1 MANTSLYKRRII
13 MVTKRLEIKDKQP
26 EVFQI
31 LEHIDNHN
39 HFLLSGGAGSG
50 KTYSLVSIIR
60 QILEEQP
67 TAQIACITY
76 TNAAVREIEERVN
89 HKKLKVSTIHDFLW
103 DCIKNFQRELKKCII
118 DLAKNDSITSFQL
131 DNPDISIFEGKK
143 IEYKEYVRLTEGIIS
158 HDELLILAEAMF
170 ANYPKLCNSINDK
183 FNFIFVDEYQDTDKL
198 VVEILLNHLSRSK
211 KMNKTIIGF
220 FGDTMQSIY
229 DDGIGNLKIYLEQKD
244 SNLKEVEKP
253 DNRRNPKNVYDL
265 ANKLR
270 TDPLTQKHSND
281 SKAPNMLAN
290 GNVKEGNILFLHS
303 TESDL
308 PKLKKYLSNLD
319 TDVKWNFNDSKNTKE
334 LNLTHNLIALQANFS
349 TLMDIYDKDEFVKH
363 LSKVRKYLRIRNI
376 DFGDNIT
383 VNQVFIE
390 ISKDVKAEIESKGLS
405 HFTVLKYIE
414 SLRKKYSEFTNDF
427 SKLLENK
434 ISKSDN
440 SIDFSKKYL
449 IDEFKAKTGITDI
462 DYVYDIKMLKD
473 VEKNLDKEHYKSI
486 ADESFNKHK
495 KLYAVKEHLVDDK
508 KESEDEENK
517 KGSKRDNL
525 IKHLFKIQ
533 HTLLFYEN
541 KNFPEF
547 FRIIKKNGI
556 TINSIEEKRKL
567 KEDIN
572 KLLKNKTTT
581 IGEVIDKADELR
593 IIIKNDKPLNDFI
606 KSSEYIYNRIREV
619 PYQEFINLYNY
630 LEGFTPYSTQHK
642 TKGSEYDNVFI
653 VLDNGNWPKY
663 NFKYLFENTKEKEE
677 IIERT
682 QKLFY
687 VCCTRAKENLAVYF
701 IDPSPNA
708 LITAKKWFGANIV
721 DLDKL

>member
-1 MANTSLYKRRII
+1 
-13 MVTKRLEIKDKQP
+13 MVTKRLELKDKQP

-31 LEHIDNHN
+31 LEHIDNQN

-60 QILEEQP
+60 QILEEKP

-76 TNAAVREIEERVN
+76 TNAAVKEIEERVN

-131 DNPDISIFEGKK
+131 DNPAISIFEGKN
-143 IEYKEYVRLTEGIIS
+143 IEYKEFVRLSEGIIS
-158 HDELLILAEAMF
+158 HDELIILAEAMF
-170 ANYPKLCNSINDK
+170 ANYPKLCDNINDK

-198 VVEILLNHLSRSK
+198 VVEILLNHLSRSQ

-229 DDGIGNLKIYLEQKD
+229 DDGIGNLKIYLDQKD

-253 DNRRNPKNVYDL
+253 DNRRNPKNIYDL

-270 TDPLTQKHSND
+270 TDPLTQKHSSD

-290 GNVKEGNILFLHS
+290 GNVKEGNVLFLHS

-319 TDVKWNFNDSKNTKE
+319 TDVKWNFDDSKNTKE
-334 LNLTHNLIALQANFS
+334 LNLTHNLIASQADFS

-376 DFGDNIT
+376 DFDDNVT
-383 VNQVFIE
+383 VDQAFIE
-390 ISKDVKAEIESKGLS
+390 ISKNVRIEIDSKGLS
-405 HFTVLKYIE
+405 RFTVIKYLENLK
-414 SLRKKYSEFTNDF
+414 KKYPEYTSDITEL
-427 SKLLENK
+427 KENK
-434 ISKSDN
+434 ISKNDN
-440 SIDFSKKYL
+440 SIDSSKKHL
-449 IDEFKAKTGITDI
+449 IDNFKAKTGIIEI
-462 DYVYDIKMLKD
+462 DYVYYIKTLKD
-473 VEKNLDKEHYKSI
+473 VAEKLDKELYKSI
-486 ADESFNKHK
+486 ADESFIKHK
-495 KLYAVKEHLVDDK
+495 KLYAVKEQLVDDK
-508 KESEDEENK
+508 KEAEDEENK

-525 IKHLFKIQ
+525 IKHLFKVQ
-533 HTLLFYEN
+533 HTLLYYEN
-541 KNFPEF
+541 KNFSEF

-556 TINSIEEKRKL
+556 RINSIEEKIDL
-567 KEDIN
+567 KEAIE

-581 IGEVIDKADELR
+581 IGEVIDKADELG
-593 IIIKNDKPLNDFI
+593 IVIKNDKSLNDFI
-606 KSSEYIYNRIREV
+606 KSSEYIYNRVREV

-642 TKGSEYDNVFI
+642 TKGSEYDNVLI

-663 NFKYLFENTKEKEE
+663 NFKYLFENTKDKEE

-687 VCCTRAKENLAVYF
+687 VCCTRAKENLAVYYL
-701 IDPSPNA
+701 DPSPNA
-708 LITAKKWFGANIV
+708 LNTAKEWFGGSII

>member
-1 MANTSLYKRRII
+1 
-13 MVTKRLEIKDKQP
+13 MVTKRLELKDKQP

-31 LEHIDNHN
+31 LEHIDNQN

-60 QILEEQP
+60 QILEEKP

-76 TNAAVREIEERVN
+76 TNAAVKEIEERVN

-131 DNPDISIFEGKK
+131 DNPAISIFEGKN
-143 IEYKEYVRLTEGIIS
+143 IEYKEFVRLSEGIIS
-158 HDELLILAEAMF
+158 HDELIILAEAMF
-170 ANYPKLCNSINDK
+170 ANYPKLCDNINDK

-198 VVEILLNHLSRSK
+198 VVEILLNHLSRSQ

-229 DDGIGNLKIYLEQKD
+229 DDGIGNLKIYLDQKD

-253 DNRRNPKNVYDL
+253 DNRRNPKNIYDL

-270 TDPLTQKHSND
+270 TDPLTQKHSSD

-290 GNVKEGNILFLHS
+290 GNVKEGNVLFLHS

-319 TDVKWNFNDSKNTKE
+319 TDVKWNFDDSKNTKE
-334 LNLTHNLIALQANFS
+334 LNLTHNLIASQADFS
-349 TLMDIYDKDEFVKH
+349 TLMDVYDKDEFVKH

-376 DFGDNIT
+376 DFDDNVT
-383 VNQVFIE
+383 VDQAFIE
-390 ISKDVKAEIESKGLS
+390 ISKNVRIEIDSKGLS
-405 HFTVLKYIE
+405 HFTVIKYLENLK
-414 SLRKKYSEFTNDF
+414 KKYPEYTSDITEL
-427 SKLLENK
+427 KENK
-434 ISKSDN
+434 ISKNDN
-440 SIDFSKKYL
+440 SIDSSKKHL
-449 IDEFKAKTGITDI
+449 IDNFKAKTGIIEI
-462 DYVYDIKMLKD
+462 DYVYYIKTLKD
-473 VEKNLDKEHYKSI
+473 VAEKLDKELYKSI
-486 ADESFNKHK
+486 ADESFIKHK
-495 KLYAVKEHLVDDK
+495 KLYAVKEQLVDDK
-508 KESEDEENK
+508 KEAEDEENK

-525 IKHLFKIQ
+525 IKHLFKVQ
-533 HTLLFYEN
+533 HTLLYYEN
-541 KNFPEF
+541 KNFSEF

-556 TINSIEEKRKL
+556 RINSIEEKIDL
-567 KEDIN
+567 KEAIE

-581 IGEVIDKADELR
+581 IGEVIDKADELG
-593 IIIKNDKPLNDFI
+593 IVIKNDKSLNDFI
-606 KSSEYIYNRIREV
+606 KSSEYIYNRVREV
-619 PYQEFINLYNY
+619 PYQEIINLYNY

-642 TKGSEYDNVFI
+642 TKGSEYDNVLI
-653 VLDNGNWPKY
+653 VLDNGNWAKY
-663 NFKYLFENTKEKEE
+663 NFKYLFEITKDKEE

-687 VCCTRAKENLAVYF
+687 VCCTRAKENLAVF
-701 IDPSPNA
+701 FHSPDA
-708 LITAKKWFGANIV
+708 QVLAKAKESFGDDNVINIEV
-721 DLDKL
+721 

>member
-1 MANTSLYKRRII
+1 
-13 MVTKRLEIKDKQP
+13 MVTKRLELKDKQP

-31 LEHIDNHN
+31 LEHIDNQN

-60 QILEEQP
+60 QILEEKP
-67 TAQIACITY
+67 TAQISCITY
-76 TNAAVREIEERVN
+76 TNAAVKEIEERVN

-103 DCIKNFQRELKKCII
+103 DSIKNFQRELKKCII

-131 DNPDISIFEGKK
+131 DNPAISIFEGKN
-143 IEYKEYVRLTEGIIS
+143 IEYKEFVRLSEGIIS
-158 HDELLILAEAMF
+158 HDELIILAEAMF
-170 ANYPKLCNSINDK
+170 AYYPKLCDNINDK

-198 VVEILLNHLSRSK
+198 VVEILLNHLSRSQ

-229 DDGIGNLKIYLEQKD
+229 DDGIGNLKIYLDQKD

-253 DNRRNPKNVYDL
+253 DNRRNPKNIYDL

-270 TDPLTQKHSND
+270 TDPLTQKHSSD

-290 GNVKEGNILFLHS
+290 GNVKEGNVLFLHS
-303 TESDL
+303 KESDL

-319 TDVKWNFNDSKNTKE
+319 TDVKWNFDDSKKTKE
-334 LNLTHNLIALQANFS
+334 LNLTHNLIASQANFT
-349 TLMDIYDKDEFVKH
+349 TLMNIYDKDELIKY
-363 LSKVRKYLRIRNI
+363 LTKVRKYLKLKQII
-376 DFGDNIT
+376 FEDNTT
-383 VNQVFIE
+383 VNQAIDKIYNKVNNE
-390 ISKDVKAEIESKGLS
+390 IDSKNLKS
-405 HFTVLKYIE
+405 FTVLKYLE
-414 SLRKKYSEFTNDF
+414 SLRISNPTHSEILNELIT
-427 SKLLENK
+427 KLKPINEDK
-434 ISKSDN
+434 IEP
-440 SIDFSKKYL
+440 SKKYL
-449 IDEFKAKTGITDI
+449 IDEFEKDTGIKEI
-462 DYVYDIKMLKD
+462 RYIYEIKILKDIKNKPNEEL
-473 VEKNLDKEHYKSI
+473 YKSI
-486 ADESFNKHK
+486 KKESFNKYK
-495 KLYAVKEHLVDDK
+495 NLYADKNHLVDDK
-508 KESEDEENK
+508 KEAENEENK

-525 IKHLFKIQ
+525 IKHLFKVQ
-533 HTLLFYEN
+533 HTLLYYEN
-541 KNFPEF
+541 KNFSEF

-556 TINSIEEKRKL
+556 TINSIEEKIDL
-567 KEDIN
+567 KEAIE

-581 IGEVIDKADELR
+581 IGEVIDKADELG
-593 IIIKNDKPLNDFI
+593 IVIKNDKSLNDFI
-606 KSSEYIYNRIREV
+606 KSSEYIYNRVREV

-642 TKGSEYDNVFI
+642 TKGSEYDNVLI

-663 NFKYLFENTKEKEE
+663 NFKYLFENTKDKEE

-687 VCCTRAKENLAVYF
+687 VCCTRAKENLAVYYL
-701 IDPSPNA
+701 DPSPNA
-708 LITAKKWFGANIV
+708 LNTAKEWFGGSII

>member
-1 MANTSLYKRRII
+1 

-31 LEHIDNHN
+31 LEHIDNQN

-60 QILEEQP
+60 QILEERP

-143 IEYKEYVRLTEGIIS
+143 IEYKEFVRLTEGIIS

-170 ANYPKLCNSINDK
+170 ANYPKLCDSINDK

-211 KMNKTIIGF
+211 KINKTIIGF

-319 TDVKWNFNDSKNTKE
+319 TDVKWNFDDSKNTKE
-334 LNLTHNLIALQANFS
+334 LNLTHNLIASQADFS
-349 TLMDIYDKDEFVKH
+349 ILMNIYDKDKFIEH
-363 LSKVRKYLRIRNI
+363 LSKVRKYLKIRAI
-376 DFGDNIT
+376 EFDDSTT
-383 VNQVFIE
+383 VNQVFTQITKNV
-390 ISKDVKAEIESKGLS
+390 KDEIENKSLS
-405 HFTVLKYIE
+405 HFTVLKYLEKLRILHPSQNESLSDLIQKLKPIKEDKIE
-414 SLRKKYSEFTNDF
+414 S
-427 SKLLENK
+427 
-434 ISKSDN
+434 
-440 SIDFSKKYL
+440 SKKYL
-449 IDEFKAKTGITDI
+449 INEFKNNTGIIEI
-462 DYVYDIKMLKD
+462 DYVYDIKVLKD
-473 VEKNLDKEHYKSI
+473 VKEKLDEELYKSVK
-486 ADESFNKHK
+486 DEPFINYK
-495 KLYAVKEHLVDDK
+495 KLYAIKEQLVDDK

-533 HTLLFYEN
+533 HSLLYYEN
-541 KNFPEF
+541 KNFSEF

-556 TINSIEEKRKL
+556 RINSVEEKREL
-567 KEDIN
+567 KEAIE
-572 KLLKNKTTT
+572 KLLKNRTTT
-581 IGEVIDKADELR
+581 IGEVIDRADELG
-593 IIIKNDKPLNDFI
+593 IVIKNDKSLNDFI
-606 KSSEYIYNRIREV
+606 KSSEYIYNRVREV

-642 TKGSEYDNVFI
+642 TKGSEYDNVLI

-663 NFKYLFENTKEKEE
+663 NFKYLFENTKDKEE
-677 IIERT
+677 ITERT

-687 VCCTRAKENLAVYF
+687 VCCTRAKENLAVYYLS
-701 IDPSPNA
+701 PSPNA
-708 LITAKKWFGANIV
+708 LITAKKWFGDNIV

>member
-1 MANTSLYKRRII
+1 
-13 MVTKRLEIKDKQP
+13 MVTKRLELKDKQT
-26 EVFQI
+26 EVFKI
-31 LEHIDNHN
+31 LEHIDNQN

-76 TNAAVREIEERVN
+76 TNAAVKEIEERVN

-103 DCIKNFQRELKKCII
+103 DCIKNFQRELKKSII

-131 DNPDISIFEGKK
+131 DNPDTSIFEGKK
-143 IEYKEYVRLTEGIIS
+143 IEYKEFVRLTEGIIS

-170 ANYPKLCNSINDK
+170 ANYPKLCDSINDK

-198 VVEILLNHLSRSK
+198 VVEILLNHLSRSQ

-229 DDGIGNLKIYLEQKD
+229 DDGIGNLKIYLDQKD

-253 DNRRNPKNVYDL
+253 DNRRNPKNVYNL

-270 TDPLTQKHSND
+270 TDPLIQKHSND

-290 GNVKEGNILFLHS
+290 GNVKEGNVLFLHS
-303 TESDL
+303 AESDL
-308 PKLKKYLSNLD
+308 SKLKKYLSNLD
-319 TDVKWNFNDSKNTKE
+319 TDVKWNFDDSKNTKE
-334 LNLTHNLIALQANFS
+334 LNLTHNLIASQADFS

-376 DFGDNIT
+376 DFDDNVT
-383 VNQVFIE
+383 VDQAFIE
-390 ISKDVKAEIESKGLS
+390 ISKNVRIEIDSKGLS
-405 HFTVLKYIE
+405 HFTVIKYLENLK
-414 SLRKKYSEFTNDF
+414 KKYPKYTSDITEL
-427 SKLLENK
+427 KENK

-440 SIDFSKKYL
+440 SIDSSKKHL
-449 IDEFKAKTGITDI
+449 IDNFKAKTGITEI
-462 DYVYDIKMLKD
+462 DYVYYIKTLKD
-473 VEKNLDKEHYKSI
+473 VAEKLDKELYKSI
-486 ADESFNKHK
+486 ADESFIKHK
-495 KLYAVKEHLVDDK
+495 KLYAVKEQLVDDK
-508 KESEDEENK
+508 KEAEAEENK

-533 HTLLFYEN
+533 HTLLYYEN
-541 KNFPEF
+541 KNFSEF

-556 TINSIEEKRKL
+556 RINSIEEKIEL
-567 KEDIN
+567 KKAIE
-572 KLLKNKTTT
+572 KLLKNRTTT
-581 IGEVIDKADELR
+581 IGEVIDRADELG
-593 IIIKNDKPLNDFI
+593 IVIKNDKSLNDFI
-606 KSSEYIYNRIREV
+606 KSSEYIYNRVRAV
-619 PYQEFINLYNY
+619 AYQEFINLYNY

-642 TKGSEYDNVFI
+642 TKGSEYDNVLI

-663 NFKYLFENTKEKEE
+663 NFKYLFENTKDKEE

-687 VCCTRAKENLAVYF
+687 VCCTRAKENLAVYYL
-701 IDPSPNA
+701 DPSSNA
-708 LITAKKWFGANIV
+708 LITAKKWFDDSII

>member
-1 MANTSLYKRRII
+1 MA
-13 MVTKRLEIKDKQP
+13 TKRLEIKDKQP

-31 LEHIDNHN
+31 LEHIDNRN

-76 TNAAVREIEERVN
+76 TNAAVKEIEERVN

-131 DNPDISIFEGKK
+131 DNPDKSIFEGKK
-143 IEYKEYVRLTEGIIS
+143 IEYKEFVRLKEGIIS

-170 ANYPKLCNSINDK
+170 ANYPKLCYSINDK

-220 FGDTMQSIY
+220 FGDAMQSIY
-229 DDGIGNLKIYLEQKD
+229 DDGIGNLKIYLDTKD

-253 DNRRNPKNVYDL
+253 DNRRNPKNVYNL

-270 TDPLTQKHSND
+270 TDSLTQKHSND
-281 SKAPNMLAN
+281 PKAPNMLAN
-290 GNVKEGNILFLHS
+290 GNVKEGNVLFLHS
-303 TESDL
+303 KESDL
-308 PKLKKYLSNLD
+308 PKIKKYLSNLA
-319 TDVKWNFNDSKNTKE
+319 TDIKWNFVDSKNTKE
-334 LNLTHNLIALQANFS
+334 LSLTHNLIASQAKFA
-349 TLMDIYDKDEFVKH
+349 TLMDIYDKDKFIEH
-363 LSKVRKYLRIRNI
+363 LSKVRKYLKIREV
-376 DFGDNIT
+376 DFDESTT
-383 VNQVFIE
+383 VDQVFTQIAKNVKEE
-390 ISKDVKAEIESKGLS
+390 IDSKSLS
-405 HFTVLKYIE
+405 YFTVDKYVK
-414 SLRKKYSEFTNDF
+414 SLSTKYPEKT
-427 SKLLENK
+427 NK
-434 ISKSDN
+434 ISELLKNKIAKSDN
-440 SIDFSKKYL
+440 SIESSKKYL
-449 IDEFKAKTGITDI
+449 INEFKSNTGIIEI
-462 DYVYDIKMLKD
+462 DYVYDIKVLKD
-473 VEKNLDKEHYKSI
+473 VKEKLDEEFYKSVKEEPFI
-486 ADESFNKHK
+486 GYK
-495 KLYAVKEHLVDDK
+495 KLYADKDQLVDDK

-533 HTLLFYEN
+533 HTLLYYEN
-541 KNFPEF
+541 KNFSEF

-556 TINSIEEKRKL
+556 RINSIEEKRKL
-567 KEDIN
+567 KEAIE
-572 KLLKNKTTT
+572 KLLKNRTTT
-581 IGEVIDKADELR
+581 IGEVIDKADELG
-593 IIIKNDKPLNDFI
+593 IVIKNDKSLNDFI
-606 KSSEYIYNRIREV
+606 KSSEYIYNRVRAV
-619 PYQEFINLYNY
+619 VYQEFINLYNY

-642 TKGSEYDNVFI
+642 TKGSEYDNVLI

-663 NFKYLFENTKEKEE
+663 NFKYLFENTKDKEE

-687 VCCTRAKENLAVYF
+687 VCCTRAKENLAVYY
-701 IDPSPNA
+701 IEPSLNA
-708 LITAKKWFGANIV
+708 LITAKNWFGDNII
-721 DLDKL
+721 DLDKI

>member
-1 MANTSLYKRRII
+1 
-13 MVTKRLEIKDKQP
+13 MVTKRLELKDKQA

-31 LEHIDNHN
+31 LEHIDNQN

-76 TNAAVREIEERVN
+76 TNAAVKEIEERVN
-89 HKKLKVSTIHDFLW
+89 HKKLKVLTIHDFLW

-118 DLAKNDSITSFQL
+118 DLSKNDSITSFQL
-131 DNPDISIFEGKK
+131 DNPDVSIFEGKK
-143 IEYKEYVRLTEGIIS
+143 IEYKEFVRLTEGIIS

-170 ANYPKLCNSINDK
+170 ANYPKLCDSINDK

-198 VVEILLNHLSRSK
+198 VVEILLNHLSSSK

-253 DNRRNPKNVYDL
+253 ENRRNPKNVYDL

-270 TDPLTQKHSND
+270 TDSLTQKHSND
-281 SKAPNMLAN
+281 SKAPNMLVN
-290 GNVKEGNILFLHS
+290 GNVKEGNVLFLHS
-303 TESDL
+303 RESDL

-319 TDVKWNFNDSKNTKE
+319 TDVKWNFEDSKNTKE
-334 LNLTHNLIALQANFS
+334 LNLTHNLIASQANFP
-349 TLMDIYDKDEFVKH
+349 TLMNIYDKEPI
-363 LSKVRKYLRIRNI
+363 LSL
-376 DFGDNIT
+376 
-383 VNQVFIE
+383 
-390 ISKDVKAEIESKGLS
+390 KADI
-405 HFTVLKYIE
+405 I
-414 SLRKKYSEFTNDF
+414 KK
-427 SKLLENK
+427 
-434 ISKSDN
+434 
-440 SIDFSKKYL
+440 
-449 IDEFKAKTGITDI
+449 
-462 DYVYDIKMLKD
+462 IK
-473 VEKNLDKEHYKSI
+473 EKNLVFEENITFDEVVDNLKLEAQPYLLEEINSNNEALDEYKKIKDLPKEEITNLDFENNLLIELKNKVLIQKKIPKKSLGEYSTIEDLVIKLNFTTKVLKKDKLLTNE
-486 ADESFNKHK
+486 ENKLLYEKLKDKAFIEVK
-495 KLYAVKEHLVDDK
+495 KIYIDKDNLIDDK
-508 KESEDEENK
+508 KEVEDEENK

-533 HTLLFYEN
+533 HTLLYYEN

-556 TINSIEEKRKL
+556 KINSIEEKIKL
-567 KEDIN
+567 KEAIE

-581 IGEVIDKADELR
+581 IGEVIDKADELG
-593 IIIKNDKPLNDFI
+593 IVIKNDKPLNDF
-606 KSSEYIYNRIREV
+606 KESKGYIYDRVAQV

-642 TKGSEYDNVFI
+642 TKGSEYDNVLV
-653 VLDNGNWPKY
+653 VLDNGKWNDY
-663 NFKYLFENTKEKEE
+663 NFEYLLEKRTGKDK
-677 IIERT
+677 IVERT

-687 VCCTRAKENLAVYF
+687 VCCTRAKENLAVYY
-701 IDPSPNA
+701 IKPSEQVLA
-708 LITAKKWFGANIV
+708 TARDWFGEKNVLPIE
-721 DLDKL
+721 